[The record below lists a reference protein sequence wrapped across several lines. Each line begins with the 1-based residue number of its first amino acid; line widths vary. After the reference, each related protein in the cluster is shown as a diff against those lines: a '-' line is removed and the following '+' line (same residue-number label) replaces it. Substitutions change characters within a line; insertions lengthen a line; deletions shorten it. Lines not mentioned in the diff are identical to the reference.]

1 MLPHH
6 TAAHMKIPGLAGE
19 LLLPGSSEAQGII
32 SGLQQEPL
40 LSSFTLLLQAQQESI
55 SFLINFHLVSLQ
67 SSDTCLV
74 SVTPLLPHQ
83 QGEFC
88 TIVNRGLPAH
98 CSIQQQLQVAPPC
111 QLRVPH
117 NCLLPIPF
125 IFIGFADFSSE
136 CSAGFGNPPLFWLS
150 PSNFPASRVACTAPI
165 VKGALSCRNQSGG
178 TKQ

>member
-88 TIVNRGLPAH
+88 TIVNRGLPAP
-98 CSIQQQLQVAPPC
+98 SNN
-111 QLRVPH
+111 
-117 NCLLPIPF
+117 NCRLLPHASCVCPTTAFSPSRLSLLGLLISPPSAVQDLVILPF
-125 IFIGFADFSSE
+125 SGSLLPTSLLAVWH
-136 CSAGFGNPPLFWLS
+136 AQPPLS
-150 PSNFPASRVACTAPI
+150 
-165 VKGALSCRNQSGG
+165 KGL
-178 TKQ
+178 